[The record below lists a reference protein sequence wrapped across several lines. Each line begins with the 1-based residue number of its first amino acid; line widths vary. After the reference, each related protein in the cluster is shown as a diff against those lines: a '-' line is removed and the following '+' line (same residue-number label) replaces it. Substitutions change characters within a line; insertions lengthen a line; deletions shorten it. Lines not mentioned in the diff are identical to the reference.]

1 MKMLSKLVLIEYLLG
16 LPPLMIVKRQLKR
29 LWLKSRRQEKISEP
43 KDSSLR
49 KLKQADYPTIKLAQ
63 LYAAHRKKSQ
73 SIITQSKKYLLCRI
87 CLIIL

>member
-16 LPPLMIVKRQLKR
+16 LPPLMIVKRQLRR
-29 LWLKSRRQEKISEP
+29 LWLKSRRPEKISEP

-49 KLKQADYPTIKLAQ
+49 KLKPADYPTIKLTQ
-63 LYAAHRKKSQ
+63 LYAAHRQKSQ